1 MADAK
6 AIEDCKRE
14 IVLLQVLFFLIIK
27 FYSQCLI
34 LAIKSSKCN

>member
-14 IVLLQVLFFLIIK
+14 ISLLQVLFSLIIK
-27 FYSQCLI
+27 FYTECLI